1 MALEYNS
8 PFICGLKKYNY
19 IDVTR
24 TSVNPPV
31 ILTILEFDPFIT
43 MIPSVSL
50 NNLDPWTIRVSTN
63 NLNLIGTYMVKL
75 IGTFIDYP
83 LATVTPASITFKLS
97 ILHPCTISKII
108 PPVIPELEF
117 IIGDPAT
124 IFDFS

>member
-1 MALEYNS
+1 
-8 PFICGLKKYNY
+8 
-19 IDVTR
+19 
-24 TSVNPPV
+24 
-31 ILTILEFDPFIT
+31 
-43 MIPSVSL
+43 
-50 NNLDPWTIRVSTN
+50 
-63 NLNLIGTYMVKL
+63 MVKL